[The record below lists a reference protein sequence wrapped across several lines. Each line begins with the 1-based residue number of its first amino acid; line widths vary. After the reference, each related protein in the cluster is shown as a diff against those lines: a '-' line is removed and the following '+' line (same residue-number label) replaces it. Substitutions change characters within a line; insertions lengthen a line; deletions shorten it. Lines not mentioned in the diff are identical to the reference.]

1 MRAKAVKIGMAAAAI
16 GALTLIAPAQADT
29 TTSERRYIHGTRFSL
44 CFLADGTEN
53 VGSGCWYVAPGA
65 EINVSVQDMAA
76 ASETVGLRYDF
87 YGDGDRIDRGAFCGA
102 ATLVAPEG
110 AKVLV
115 VHTQDPVVEQTYDES
130 LRANC
135 GGVPTRGV
143 LTATGVLSSPPLVGG

>member
-1 MRAKAVKIGMAAAAI
+1 MRGKAVKAGVAAAAI

-29 TTSERRYIHGTRFSL
+29 TTSQRRYVHGGRLSL
-44 CFLADGTEN
+44 CVLTDGTEN

-76 ASETVGLRYDF
+76 ASETVGLRYAF
-87 YGDGDRIDRGAFCGA
+87 YSERDRIERGAFCGA
-102 ATLVAPEG
+102 AALVAPED
-110 AKVLV
+110 ARLLI
-115 VHTQDPVVEQTYDES
+115 VHTLDPVFEQIDDES

-143 LTATGVLSSPPLVGG
+143 LTATGVLPSSTLVGD